1 MLFGNCYLAMKLL
14 VKVAILMGLRDM
26 LLTCVGSM
34 LDTEIGLQSY
44 MGKKMQIWCSHYDKM
59 RGSEVFWKSGPGFAK
74 RTRRFSP
81 RIFSIEKKVTL

>member
-44 MGKKMQIWCSHYDKM
+44 IGKKNANLVLS
-59 RGSEVFWKSGPGFAK
+59 
-74 RTRRFSP
+74 
-81 RIFSIEKKVTL
+81 L